1 MYLHHPRGHHKSA
14 DTDWN
19 RFQEVGDLREVLAE
33 MNAHEELL
41 TIPSKCSSL
50 RDIREIIHLVGEQKI
65 GDDTGHGQFSTNQ
78 LRREADSF
86 EKAKKASDRLTGTCL
101 AAHAPMTSNP

>member
-1 MYLHHPRGHHKSA
+1 
-14 DTDWN
+14 
-19 RFQEVGDLREVLAE
+19 

-41 TIPSKCSSL
+41 AILSKCSSL
-50 RDIREIIHLVGEQKI
+50 RDIREIIRLVGEQKI

-101 AAHAPMTSNP
+101 AAHAPMTFFNCSTLAVTMSSKWRTLRLLKKGARASRRILWW